1 MPRQEEQFETIEYT
15 RVRQSIARHT
25 LASVNQ
31 VPQFPTTTLVDMEPL
46 IALRDELKAAATE
59 RVPTYNDLM
68 LKAVGLALREHRRFC
83 AWVSDDDI
91 KILDSINVGFAVG
104 SDQGVLMPT
113 VRQADRK
120 SLVEIATET
129 AELVELARTG
139 KLRASLQMG
148 AGFTISNLGPIG
160 IDAFAPVISPP
171 QAGILG
177 VGSIMPHAMV
187 VDGEVVARRSV
198 YLTLVMDHRSSDGAD
213 GAAFLV
219 TLRDILTRP
228 ERLVEG

>member
-15 RVRQSIARHT
+15 RARQNIARHT

-46 IALRDELKAAATE
+46 VALREQLKASGSQP
-59 RVPTYNDLM
+59 VPTYNDLM
-68 LKAVGLALREHRRFC
+68 LKAVGLTLREHRRFC
-83 AWVSDDDI
+83 AWVGDDEI
-91 KILDSINVGFAVG
+91 KVLASINVGFAV
-104 SDQGVLMPT
+104 SSEQGVLMPT
-113 VRQADRK
+113 VREVDRK
-120 SLVEIATET
+120 SLQQIAGET

-160 IDAFAPVISPP
+160 IDAFAPIISPP

-177 VGSIMPHAMV
+177 IGSIMPHPMV
-187 VDGEVVARRSV
+187 VEGEVVARRSV
-198 YLTLVMDHRSSDGAD
+198 YLTLVMDHRSSDGSD
-213 GAAFLV
+213 GAAFMV
-219 TLRDILTRP
+219 TLRDILTQP
-228 ERLVEG
+228 QRLAEE